1 MILNTIE
8 DAAKYLPSL
17 NLDLANNRL
26 DDFFRRAQKW
36 LVSHVIGETLEEV
49 LETNFRTDEDHHAEL
64 RQLCQRVI
72 AEIGLLD
79 AIPEMDMQLT
89 EAGFAVQNNDNFSP
103 ASSQRVDRLIAKMPE
118 RIAEDVDVLVAFLMK
133 KSLPEG
139 QEQAQYPDWRTTKQF
154 MYLTAAFMPLM
165 EDYNR
170 RATQPATTYEEFFA
184 ALPIVA
190 REMHLVAAYYVSRQE
205 VERLLGLYRQNQL
218 SEEHEKAVSELKD
231 AAVFAFK
238 CDTRRAR
245 NAASAARDVMLAHID
260 LFPAFAASDAAKRTT
275 VNLDGGK
282 TVNFL

>member
-1 MILNTIE
+1 MILSTIGT
-8 DAAKYLPSL
+8 AAKYLPSL

-26 DDFFRRAQKW
+26 DDFFRRAQIW
-36 LVSHVIGETLEEV
+36 LVSHVLGEALEEV
-49 LETNFRTDEDHHAEL
+49 LEAASRAEENHHTVLCE
-64 RQLCQRVI
+64 RCQRVI
-72 AEIGLLD
+72 AEIGLLE

-103 ASSQRVDRLIAKMPE
+103 ASAQRVDRLIAKMPE
-118 RIAEDVDVLVAFLMK
+118 RIAEDVDAIVAFLMEN
-133 KSLPEG
+133 SFSETTDP
-139 QEQAQYPDWRTTKQF
+139 AQYASWRETKQF

-170 RATQPATTYEEFFA
+170 RAVTPFTTYEAFYTVI
-184 ALPIVA
+184 PILA
-190 REMHLVAAYYVSRQE
+190 REMNKVAAYYVSRQE

-218 SEEHEKAVSELKD
+218 NETHEMAVSELKD
-231 AAVFAFK
+231 AAVAAIM